1 MTAKAR
7 TRKKPPAR
15 PKPATS
21 TTGVLAATLSNGD
34 ATMSFADSRDRLIVW
49 DATHDGALVRGGGPI
64 TLPAS
69 PNSIAAMRNRACAML
84 LDEPEFEGADW
95 LLFIDSDMGFA
106 PDALDQ
112 LLAVADPVERPVV
125 GALCFGLQQRE
136 TDEMGGYI
144 CHPFPTIYDWRANE
158 AGDEGFVIRWD
169 YPVDTVTRVAA
180 TGAAFLLI
188 HRDVLAKMRV
198 EHEDTWFDRA
208 RMAGGAKLLGEDM
221 SFFAR
226 LGRMGVA
233 AHVHTGVK
241 TTHRKPLWVN
251 EDYYREAWARARL
264 SDWLGTDEGQQTLV
278 RFGLAAPVDPPA
290 DAPVETL

>member
-1 MTAKAR
+1 MTAK
-7 TRKKPPAR
+7 TRAKKKPPAA
-15 PKPATS
+15 KTAPATS
-21 TTGVLAATLSNGD
+21 TTGVLAVTLSGGD
-34 ATMSFADSRDRLIVW
+34 ATMSYAESLLRMVAW
-49 DATHDGALVRGGGPI
+49 DAVRDGALIRGGGPVM
-64 TLPAS
+64 LPS
-69 PNSIAAMRNRACAML
+69 GPNSIAAIRNQACKIL
-84 LDEPEFEGADW
+84 LDEPDAEGADW

-106 PDALDQ
+106 SDSLDR
-112 LLAVADPVERPVV
+112 LLEAADPVERPVV

-144 CHPFPTIYDWRANE
+144 TYPFPTIYDWRANE

-169 YPVDTVTRVAA
+169 YPVDTVTQVAA
-180 TGAAFLLI
+180 TGAAFLLV

-226 LGRMGVA
+226 LGRMGIP
-233 AHVHTGVK
+233 AHVHTGVR
-241 TTHRKPLWVN
+241 TTHRKPVWIN

-264 SDWLGTDEGQQTLV
+264 SDWLGTDEGRATLV
-278 RFGLAAPVDPPA
+278 RLGLAVEAP
-290 DAPVETL
+290 